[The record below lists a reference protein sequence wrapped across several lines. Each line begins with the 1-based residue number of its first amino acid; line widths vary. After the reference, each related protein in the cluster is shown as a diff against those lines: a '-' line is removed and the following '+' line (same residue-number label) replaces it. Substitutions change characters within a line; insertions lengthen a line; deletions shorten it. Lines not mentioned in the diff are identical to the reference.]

1 VASIIPVAF
10 DDCVGWLHPA
20 AGGRGVVLCSA
31 FGYEELCS
39 RRTMHE
45 LGAAVARAG
54 LPVLRFDY
62 HGTADS
68 AGSGEDPERV
78 ATWIAN
84 IGEAIDLIR
93 RETGVGEVALVGLR
107 LGALLAACAAARR
120 RDVCALALLAPP
132 NSGRAY
138 VRELK
143 ALAHLLVAPDDGGGS
158 FGGLEV
164 AGFRVGH
171 ETLHA
176 LSCMEW
182 PQREITGTTRVLLMH
197 PDDVPPKRLTAQLT
211 MLGST
216 IEEAPFTGYA
226 AMMCDPTASVV
237 PSQAIARL
245 SAWAAAD
252 APPRGAKP
260 AIANEPVLV
269 ADCYIE
275 APVLL
280 GENGR
285 LAGVFC
291 RALSGHQPRKAV
303 VFVNAG
309 AIYHVGWA
317 RMHVEMARELA
328 RSGIASLRF
337 DLAGIGDSEAS
348 AQAVPHL
355 YTAVSDDMHAAV
367 DWLQARGIRDLTVFG
382 TCSGA
387 YQAFHAAISD
397 RRITR
402 IALVNQLCFIWGP
415 AYAMQLEA
423 WRRTK
428 ATEIAARTDAQDA
441 AIAPLSAR
449 GLSARG
455 LLRTKQ
461 LVKFG
466 LRHITNMFVRGN
478 MAWSGKNPVERWFED
493 LARRGTQVLL
503 VYGDNDP
510 GLEELER
517 YMGPQ
522 GCRATA
528 LPGVKKEV
536 IENTDHTFTPS
547 EARRRLR
554 EVLHAFVMGHPALP
568 SRAAE

>member
-20 AGGRGVVLCSA
+20 AGGRGIVLCSA

-39 RRTMHE
+39 RRTMHDLAE
-45 LGAAVARAG
+45 ALARAG

-84 IGEAIDLIR
+84 IGAAMDLIR
-93 RETGVGEVALVGLR
+93 RETGVREVALVGLR
-107 LGALLAACAAARR
+107 LGALLAASAAAD
-120 RDVCALALLAPP
+120 RDDICALALLAPP

-143 ALAHLLVAPDDGGGS
+143 ALAHLLVAPDERAAS
-158 FGGLEV
+158 FDGLEV
-164 AGFRVGH
+164 AGFSVGQ
-171 ETLHA
+171 ETLRA
-176 LSCMEW
+176 LSRLDW
-182 PQREITGTTRVLLMH
+182 PQTEIVGTPRVLLMH
-197 PDDVPPKRLTAQLT
+197 PDEAPPKPLAARLTV
-211 MLGST
+211 LGST
-216 IEEAPFTGYA
+216 IEEAPFEAYA
-226 AMMCDPTASVV
+226 QMMCDPTASVV

-245 SAWAAAD
+245 TAWAAAG
-252 APPRGAKP
+252 APAGAAKP
-260 AIANEPVLV
+260 TIATEPVLV
-269 ADCYIE
+269 GDNYIE
-275 APVLL
+275 APALL

-285 LAGVFC
+285 LAGIFC

-348 AQAVPHL
+348 SQAVPHL
-355 YTAVSDDMHAAV
+355 YTAVSDDMHAAI

-428 ATEIAARTDAQDA
+428 ATEVAARSDAQDA
-441 AIAPLSAR
+441 DIAPLSAR
-449 GLSARG
+449 GLSARV
-455 LLRTKQ
+455 LLRSKQ

-466 LRHITNMFVRGN
+466 LRHTTNLFVRGN

-510 GLEELER
+510 GLHELER

-528 LPGVKKEV
+528 LPGVTKQL

-547 EARRRLR
+547 KARRRLR
-554 EVLHAFVMGHPALP
+554 EVLHAFVMDHAALP
-568 SRAAE
+568 TRAAE